1 MAQVFF
7 FDKVKVLQMGIT
19 GPQGANQLFIVT
31 GVAVIN
37 FTTAVPDP
45 DCWTRVPLGFLVPDA
60 SGNPLSVGFSVDA
73 ACIVYPTAIASANSQ
88 DFGWA
93 VDSAAAIPTG
103 GDRVEVVANLAIRT
117 DTNTILFRIG
127 FHVSILAQ
135 I

>member
-37 FTTAVPDP
+37 FTASVPDA
-45 DCWTRVPLGFLVPDA
+45 DGWTRVPLGFFVPDA
-60 SGNPLSVGFSVDA
+60 SGNPLSVGTSVDA
-73 ACIVYPTAIASANSQ
+73 ACSVYPAAMANATSQ

-93 VDSAAAIPTG
+93 VDSAAATPTG
-103 GDRVEVVANLAIRT
+103 GDKVQVFANLAIRT